1 MASRVQRG
9 HHARGEHVIHELQE
23 ALLRDMGVGEEE
35 RDWLIGERAIERLE
49 VLTEE
54 LLVVSAGKRDRKY
67 VRARRV
73 CGETC
78 NGLLARAADAD
89 EEGVPTR

>member
-54 LLVVSAGKRDRKY
+54 LLVVSAGKRDGKY
-67 VRARRV
+67 VRIPLVRNQVLDNRI
-73 CGETC
+73 GIL
-78 NGLLARAADAD
+78 NLLP
-89 EEGVPTR
+89 EN